1 MIAFSSDDFE
11 HMARARIVAFK
22 RIADALGEN
31 HAITKMMGG
40 LAWGRY
46 DCEPSPSNKGLRAGA
61 EAKGFLDG
69 YFASLNLWARDNDT
83 KAQRVMLDLYPRGY
97 SKFREGMTP

>member
-1 MIAFSSDDFE
+1 MIAYSADDFA
-11 HMARARIVAFK
+11 HMARLRVAAFRK
-22 RIADALGEN
+22 IAEALGKN

-46 DCEPSPSNKGLRAGA
+46 DCEPSASNKGLRAGA

-69 YFASLNLWARDNDT
+69 YFECLNLWARDNDPP
-83 KAQRVMLDLYPRGY
+83 AQRTMLDLYPRGY
-97 SKFREGMTP
+97 SQFRAD